1 MNLNESFE
9 KGLVTEKYIARL
21 DYHRDA
27 FQHIYENFTVPS
39 EDAAILKKKM
49 YVSSRLLLNGA
60 VIVC

>member
-1 MNLNESFE
+1 MNLNETFE

-39 EDAAILKKKM
+39 EDAAILKKKCTC
-49 YVSSRLLLNGA
+49 RRA
-60 VIVC
+60 CC